1 LSIRRSC
8 VGFATAFGVAVA
20 STGIRLGKVWVVGVW
35 DAVTVGIGVFTV
47 VRIVR
52 ERVNVVGL
60 AVTIGVGV
68 VRVCTRCILLGVGQA
83 IAVGVCISIATVGG
97 VKSVGDFPTIR

>member
-1 LSIRRSC
+1 MGSGI
-8 VGFATAFGVAVA
+8 GFAAAFSAAVA
-20 STGIRLGKVWVVGVW
+20 SACVRFREIWVVCVW
-35 DAVTVGIGVFTV
+35 DTVTVRIGVFTV

-68 VRVCTRCILLGVGQA
+68 VRVGTRCILLGVGQA
-83 IAVGVCISIATVGG
+83 IAVRICISVATIGW
-97 VKSVGDFPTIR
+97 VKAVGDFPTIW

>member
-20 STGIRLGKVWVVGVW
+20 SAGVRLSKVWVVGVW
-35 DAVTVGIGVFTV
+35 DAVTVGVGVFTV

-60 AVTIGVGV
+60 AVTVGVCV
-68 VRVCTRCILLGVGQA
+68 VRVGTRCILLGVGQA
-83 IAVGVCISIATVGG
+83 IAVWVCISVATVGW
-97 VKSVGDFPTIR
+97 VKAVGDFPTIR